1 MKTRSESSL
10 SVTAIGRGWV
20 LLALVL
26 LPHAAALAGSG
37 TLDSKSTVPAP
48 TPEPGCE
55 APKEWEFRIGFP
67 GWIPIIDGDFGTG
80 RVVAPVH
87 IDIEDVVAKLD
98 ALAVL
103 SVSVRYNRWELFGD
117 GEYLAVSDSVQLPG
131 LLFTDANI
139 KLKTGFWQM
148 FLGYRLINCE
158 KGWLTIFA
166 GGRYTYSGADFDIAN
181 NNDPRFPLL
190 RERLGI
196 PASLKVS
203 GSKDLVDPIVG
214 IGGKVRVARATS
226 LYARASVGGFTVASD
241 WAYEIGGGVEF
252 QISRWFFTDLGWRYL
267 QNDYSSDRFT
277 NKTSLNGPFLQAGVN
292 F

>member
-1 MKTRSESSL
+1 MF
-10 SVTAIGRGWV
+10 
-20 LLALVL
+20 ALIL
-26 LPHAAALAGSG
+26 LPQAAALAGSE
-37 TLDSKSTVPAP
+37 TLDSKSIVPAP
-48 TPEPGCE
+48 TPVPGCE
-55 APKEWEFRIGFP
+55 TPPEWEFRIGFP

-87 IDIEDVVAKLD
+87 IDIEDVLAKLD
-98 ALAVL
+98 AIAVL
-103 SVSVRYNRWELFGD
+103 SLSVRHNRWELFGD

-139 KLKTGFWQM
+139 KLKTGFWQT

-158 KGWLTIFA
+158 KGYLTIFA
-166 GGRYTYSGADFDIAN
+166 GARYTYSGVDFHISN

-196 PASLKVS
+196 PANLKVS

-214 IGGKVRVARATS
+214 IGGKIRVARAIS
-226 LYARASVGGFTVASD
+226 LYAKASVGGFTVASD

-252 QISRWFFTDLGWRYL
+252 QMSRWFFTDLGWRFI

-277 NKTSLNGPFLQAGVN
+277 NKTSLNGPFLSAGFN